1 MIFLGLAVLAYL
13 AAIYLLGMGLW
24 LEGKRTAAIS
34 AIALAVLLLPALV
47 AAAAS
52 PDITS
57 PFVRF
62 LGNPA
67 LYAGPVGWLTGC
79 APAATHEALPEP
91 TMAPAVEA
99 EKAVRAPGEAAP
111 AAEAPRL
118 RQYFPETL
126 YWNPEAITDKDG
138 FLELAIPMADSI
150 TTWRLSALA
159 SSQRGE
165 LGMSTLGI
173 RVFQD
178 FFIDLD
184 LPVSLTQGDEVSI
197 PVAVYNYL
205 PQAQT
210 VRLEV
215 AEEDW
220 FELHDTPV
228 KELTIASNDIQV
240 VYFRIEVVRFGR
252 QALRVTAWGER
263 MSDAIQKEVTV
274 VPDGK
279 EIRSTDSN
287 WLQQTTVLAMNIPTE
302 AIQGTAKIE
311 VKIYPG
317 VVSQI
322 VEGLERILR
331 MPFG

>member
-1 MIFLGLAVLAYL
+1 
-13 AAIYLLGMGLW
+13 
-24 LEGKRTAAIS
+24 
-34 AIALAVLLLPALV
+34 
-47 AAAAS
+47 
-52 PDITS
+52 
-57 PFVRF
+57 
-62 LGNPA
+62 
-67 LYAGPVGWLTGC
+67 
-79 APAATHEALPEP
+79 
-91 TMAPAVEA
+91 MAPVMEA
-99 EKAVRAPGEAAP
+99 EKAAPSPGEAAP
-111 AAEAPRL
+111 AEAPRL

-126 YWNPEAITDKDG
+126 YWNPEAITDENG
-138 FLELAIPMADSI
+138 FLALDVPLADSI

-205 PQAQT
+205 PEAQT
-210 VRLEV
+210 VRLEI
-215 AEEDW
+215 AEGPW
-220 FELHDTPV
+220 FKLHDEPS
-228 KELTIASNDIQV
+228 KELTIASNDIEV
-240 VYFRIEVVRFGR
+240 TYFRIEVVRFGR
-252 QALRVTAWGER
+252 QALKVTAWGER

-279 EIRSTDSN
+279 EIRQTESD
-287 WLQQTTVLAMNIPTE
+287 WLQESTACTVSIPTG
-302 AIQGTAKIE
+302 AIPETAKIE

-317 VVSQI
+317 VVSQV
-322 VEGLERILR
+322 VEGLEKILR